1 MDNSE
6 LIGEIDKWKNIFQ
19 NNNDNHLYE
28 LAFFKI
34 FVKFEKFLA
43 DCFEGY
49 CAGNESIYNYC
60 PVRKLNFVD
69 VNHLHRVLKCNGGG
83 SFINHSKI
91 IKDISNYFFDD
102 NDDPFDIIKTDPNY
116 SNLYIHML
124 LVRNVIAHESSEAKN
139 KYHSTIIGNN
149 NPYISPNEHLFSQK
163 RGSSDSY
170 YTIYTNAIKN
180 ISNYIVGNTNSI
192 TM

>member
-6 LIGEIDKWKNIFQ
+6 LITEIDKWKDIFQ
-19 NNNDNHLYE
+19 NNSNNHLYE

-49 CAGNESIYNYC
+49 CAGNKSIYNYC
-60 PVRKLNFVD
+60 PNRKLEFLD
-69 VNHLHRVLKCNGGG
+69 VNHLHKVLKCNGGG

-91 IKDISNYFFDD
+91 IKDVSNYFFND
-102 NDDPFDIIKTDPNY
+102 NDNPFNIITTDSNY
-116 SNLYIHML
+116 SNLYNHML

-139 KYHSTIIGNN
+139 RYQNTILGNN
-149 NPYISPNEHLFSQK
+149 NLYISPNEHLLFQK

-170 YTIYTNAIKN
+170 YTIYVEAIKN
-180 ISNYIVGNTNSI
+180 ISNYIVGNNRLGE
-192 TM
+192 